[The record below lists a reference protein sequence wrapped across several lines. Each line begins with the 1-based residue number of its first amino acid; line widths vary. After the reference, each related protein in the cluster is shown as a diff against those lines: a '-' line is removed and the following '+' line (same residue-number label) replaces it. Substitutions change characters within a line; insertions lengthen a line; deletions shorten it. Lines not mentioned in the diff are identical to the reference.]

1 MCGQIL
7 FAKIYCTQSGT
18 KKNKKQKQKTPH
30 RNKERKQRLEIQPG
44 VTNILKS

>member
-1 MCGQIL
+1 MWGQIL

-18 KKNKKQKQKTPH
+18 KKKKPH
-30 RNKERKQRLEIQPG
+30 RNKESKQRLEIQPG